1 MLSFS
6 QTEWTKFPAMPN
18 TEVSKPRKE
27 YTGVAKRI
35 LGYLCG
41 GATPAQAASACG
53 VDESYISQLKSEED
67 FQIQVAEKLSKD
79 FEVAIKIDENYTEV
93 EKVLSERLR
102 TVIGYMTNA
111 DQIARILKTVSAI
124 PKKVQQRIPLNSET
138 DGTAIA
144 PVSLAIPIVAKNV
157 FIVNPNSEVVQ
168 LDGKEL
174 VTLNSRS
181 MESLLKEKRERV
193 TIEQSK
199 PVLIEKPN
207 GKRIERSSSSTVDE
221 FSDL

>member
-1 MLSFS
+1 M
-6 QTEWTKFPAMPN
+6 QN
-18 TEVSKPRKE
+18 TELSKPRKE

-35 LGYLCG
+35 LNYLSG
-41 GATPAQAASACG
+41 GATAAQTAAACG
-53 VDESYISQLKSEED
+53 VDDSYVSQLKSEED
-67 FQIQVAEKLSKD
+67 FQLQIAERLTKD
-79 FEVAIKIDENYTEV
+79 FEAALKIDENYNKVEEVLSKRLTEV
-93 EKVLSERLR
+93 ISY
-102 TVIGYMTNA
+102 ITNA
-111 DQIARILKTVSAI
+111 DQITRILKTVAAI

-157 FIVNPNSEVVQ
+157 FIVSPNSEVVE

-193 TIEQSK
+193 IIDQAK
-199 PVLIEKPN
+199 PVLILEKPKVN
-207 GKRIERSSSSTVDE
+207 GKQRIASSTDE
-221 FSDL
+221 YSDL

>member
-1 MLSFS
+1 MANL
-6 QTEWTKFPAMPN
+6 QVA
-18 TEVSKPRKE
+18 KPRKE

-35 LGYLCG
+35 LNYLCG
-41 GATPAQAASACG
+41 GATPQQAASACG

-93 EKVLSERLR
+93 EKVLSERLKSL
-102 TVIGYMTNA
+102 IGYMTNA
-111 DQIARILKTVSAI
+111 DQVARILKTVSAI
-124 PKKVQQRIPLNSET
+124 PKKVQQRIPLNAEVN
-138 DGTAIA
+138 GTSIA

-157 FIVNPNSEVVQ
+157 FIVNPNSEVVK
-168 LDGKEL
+168 LNGKEL
-174 VTLNSRS
+174 VTLNSTS
-181 MESLLKEKRERV
+181 MDSLLKDKRERL

-207 GKRIERSSSSTVDE
+207 GSNGKQRSSFASSEDKYA
-221 FSDL
+221 DL